1 MQEILKAQRSKSE
14 ALKAIPKIPF
24 LSVAAIVL
32 LGVLVFSLVL
42 YDFSRVE
49 VYFDINRLDVN
60 DVASHPSFNLID
72 LYPVGGGF
80 DFGTPSGHWG
90 RYHGGKYLKISCAM
104 YNSTYKTL
112 LGLGFTH
119 GQILT
124 AKKEFIEP
132 NDGDPNHK
140 LKVGDRLYSVSFGR
154 FEQNLGNGI
163 GIDRAVISWD

>member
-1 MQEILKAQRSKSE
+1 MT
-14 ALKAIPKIPF
+14 IPKIPF
-24 LSVAAIVL
+24 FSVAAVVL

-60 DVASHPSFNLID
+60 DVASHPSFSLIN

-80 DFGTPSGHWG
+80 DFWTPAGYWG
-90 RYHGGKYLKISCAM
+90 RYRPEEKIVKISCAM
-104 YNSTYKTL
+104 YDSTYKTL

-119 GQILT
+119 WQILT

-140 LKVGDRLYSVSFGR
+140 LKVGGRIYSVSFGR